1 MNDKTYSVT
10 LADGTV
16 INGLSMNGNN
26 YISKTE
32 ISADIF
38 DGNLSSVVVS
48 DGESEETFENMALIH
63 LTSYASGEYWFALRQ
78 MSANELERLQLR
90 SDIEY
95 LSMMTG
101 VEL

>member
-1 MNDKTYSVT
+1 MDDKIYSVT

-16 INGLSMNGNN
+16 IDGLRMNGNN
-26 YISKTE
+26 FISTTT
-32 ISADIF
+32 IDADIF
-38 DGNLSSVVVS
+38 DGNLSMVVIS
-48 DGESEETFENMALIH
+48 DGETEETHENMDLIH
-63 LTSYASGEYWFALRQ
+63 LTAYDSGEYWFALRELSAEEIEKLQ
-78 MSANELERLQLR
+78 MR